1 MGMKMMSAKGSRFD
15 KISLGRPCVSMV
27 AACEVRLLFNW
38 LKQSP
43 AHTHTRK
50 SSWPVHTRDK
60 ERDPRTEDR
69 EPRKD
74 AASLET
80 TPDLVYPIVVK
91 LHPLGF
97 LADHLGGL
105 GALPEII
112 SGKLSEASDGVPAET
127 TAKSVSP
134 KTHRSAQHGA
144 IGRGKAVSSITQP
157 EDDGREKEDDRREC
171 ECEPETHI
179 LRGHTMLRNG
189 HQQRGKFLPFPH
201 RPW

>member
-1 MGMKMMSAKGSRFD
+1 MSAKGSRFD

-43 AHTHTRK
+43 AHTHENRHGPFTREIYK
-50 SSWPVHTRDK
+50 K
-60 ERDPRTEDR
+60 RDPRTEDR

-80 TPDLVYPIVVK
+80 TPDLVHPVVVK

-112 SGKLSEASDGVPAET
+112 SGKLSDASDGVPAET

-189 HQQRGKFLPFPH
+189 HQQRGKLLPFPH